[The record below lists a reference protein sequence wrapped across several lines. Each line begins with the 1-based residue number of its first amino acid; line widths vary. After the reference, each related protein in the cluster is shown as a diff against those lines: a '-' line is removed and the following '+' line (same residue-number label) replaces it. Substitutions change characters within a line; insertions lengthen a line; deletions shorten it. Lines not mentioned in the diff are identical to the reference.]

1 MAKHNDIQ
9 LLRINYLRG
18 PNIWTYRPVL
28 EVWLDLGEL
37 EDHPSHTLPGF
48 NSRLTTWLPALIE
61 HHCGVGERGGFLQRL
76 QEGTWCGHILEH
88 IVIELLNLAGMP
100 TGFGQTRSTSQ
111 RGVYRMVFR
120 ARDEKVARMALA
132 QGHALIMAALQDEPF
147 DVPLAVAKVRT
158 EVDDSYLGPST
169 ACIVTAA
176 SDRGIPHIRLN
187 DGNLVQLGYGASQRR
202 IWTAETE
209 FTSAI
214 AEGIASDKDL
224 TKTLLKACGVPI
236 PDGQVVHSPEEA
248 WEAAQDI
255 GLPVVVKPSDG
266 NHGRG
271 VTLDL
276 RKQADIEAAYHVAY
290 PEGSD
295 VMVERFIPGDE
306 HRLLVVGGKLVA
318 AARGEVVSITGNGR
332 STVVELID
340 HQLNS
345 DPRRGYEEEYPLE
358 VIDIATNVAVQLE
371 LKRQDLE
378 GDSVPAAGR
387 QIVVQR
393 NGNVAVDCTDEVHPE
408 VAYIAALAAKVVGLD
423 IAGIDMVALDISK
436 PLQAQ
441 GGAIVEVNA
450 GPGLLMHLKPAV
462 GAPRP
467 VGQAIA
473 EHLFPADDD
482 KDGLPGRIPVVG
494 VAGSRDTATVARLI
508 AWLLHLSGHHTGLAC
523 SEGMFLDRRCM
534 ETTDCTHWEAAH
546 RLLMNKMVQAAVIQ
560 SSARTILRDGL
571 AYDRCQVGVVT
582 DMDGVQTLAE
592 FDVHE
597 QDQMTR
603 VLRTQ
608 VDVVLAQGASVLNAS
623 IAQVAD
629 LAPLSDGA
637 VVLYAQDASLPVI
650 TAHRASDNGRAVLV
664 KNGRVVLATGSAERA
679 LGDLADLTFGRQAVV
694 PDTDALLAAI
704 GAAWALD
711 IAPDLIAAGIKT
723 FEPDLPGPVGL
734 PS

>member
-1 MAKHNDIQ
+1 MATFTDIQ

-28 EVWLDLGEL
+28 EVWLALGEL
-37 EDHPSHTLPGF
+37 EDHPSNALPGF
-48 NSRLTTWLPALIE
+48 NERLTAWLPALIE

-76 QEGTWCGHILEH
+76 EGGTWCGHVLEH
-88 IVIELLNLAGMP
+88 IVIELLNLSGMP
-100 TGFGQTRSTSQ
+100 TGFGQTRSTSK

-120 ARDEKVARMALA
+120 ARDERVASVALD
-132 QGHALIMAALQDEPF
+132 QGHRLIMAAINDTPF
-147 DVPLAVAKVRT
+147 DVQAAVARVRT
-158 EVDDSYLGPST
+158 EVDDQYLGPST

-176 SDRGIPHIRLN
+176 TDRGIPHIRLN

-202 IWTAETE
+202 IWTAESE

-224 TKTLLKACGVPI
+224 TKSLLKSCGVPV
-236 PDGQVVHSPEEA
+236 PEGQVVNSPEEA

-306 HRLLVVGGKLVA
+306 HRVLVVGGKVVA

-332 STVVELID
+332 STVQELID
-340 HQLNS
+340 TQLNS

-358 VIDIATNVAVQLE
+358 LIQVDTNVAVQLE
-371 LKRQDLE
+371 LKRQDL
-378 GDSVPAAGR
+378 SATAVPEAGR
-387 QIVVQR
+387 EVVVQR

-423 IAGIDMVALDISK
+423 IAGIDLVARDISR
-436 PLQAQ
+436 PLQEQ
-441 GGAIVEVNA
+441 SGAIVEVNA
-450 GPGLLMHLKPAV
+450 GPGLLMHLKPAI

-473 EHLFPADDD
+473 EHLFPAEEDA
-482 KDGLPGRIPVVG
+482 DGTIGRIPLVG
-494 VAGSRDTATVARLI
+494 VAGTRGTSTIARVVG
-508 AWLLHLSGHHTGLAC
+508 WLMHLGGRHTGLAC
-523 SEGMFLDRRCM
+523 REGLFLDRRCVD
-534 ETTDCTHWEAAH
+534 TADSAHWEAAH
-546 RLLMNKMVQAAVIQ
+546 RLLMNQMVQAAVIEND
-560 SSARTILRDGL
+560 ARTILRDGL

-582 DMDGVQTLAE
+582 DMDGKDTLAE
-592 FDVHE
+592 FDVFE
-597 QDQMTR
+597 QDQMFK

-608 VDVVLAQGASVLNAS
+608 IDVVLPGGAAVLNA
-623 IAQVAD
+623 AEPQVLE

-637 VVLYAQDASLPVI
+637 VVLYAQDGTLPAI
-650 TAHRASDNGRAVLV
+650 AEHRAKDSGRAVFV
-664 KNGRVVLATGSAERA
+664 KAGRVVLATGTAEHV
-679 LGDLADLTFGRQAVV
+679 LGALADLTFGRNAVQAD
-694 PDTDALLAAI
+694 PDTLLAIVAT
-704 GAAWALD
+704 AWALD
-711 IAPDLIAAGIKT
+711 IAPDLIGAGIKT
-723 FEPDLPGPVGL
+723 FEPELPCAAPAR
-734 PS
+734 

>member
-1 MAKHNDIQ
+1 MATFTDIQ

-37 EDHPSHTLPGF
+37 EDHPSNALPGF
-48 NSRLTTWLPALIE
+48 NERLTAWLPALIE

-76 QEGTWCGHILEH
+76 EGGTWCGHVLEH
-88 IVIELLNLAGMP
+88 IVIELLNLSGMP
-100 TGFGQTRSTSQ
+100 TGFGQTRSTSK

-120 ARDEKVARMALA
+120 ARDERVARVALD
-132 QGHALIMAALQDEPF
+132 QGHRLIMAAINDTPF
-147 DVPLAVAKVRT
+147 DVQAAVARVRT
-158 EVDDSYLGPST
+158 EVDDQYLGPST

-176 SDRGIPHIRLN
+176 TDRGIPHIRLN

-202 IWTAETE
+202 IWTAESE

-224 TKTLLKACGVPI
+224 TKSLLKSCGVPV
-236 PDGQVVHSPEEA
+236 PEGQVVNSPEEA

-306 HRLLVVGGKLVA
+306 HRVLVVGGKVVA

-332 STVVELID
+332 STVQELID
-340 HQLNS
+340 TQLNS

-358 VIDIATNVAVQLE
+358 LIQVDTNVAVQLE
-371 LKRQDLE
+371 LKRQDL
-378 GDSVPAAGR
+378 SATAVPEAGR
-387 QIVVQR
+387 EVVVQR

-423 IAGIDMVALDISK
+423 IAGIDLVARDISR
-436 PLQAQ
+436 PLQEQ
-441 GGAIVEVNA
+441 SGAIVEVNA
-450 GPGLLMHLKPAV
+450 GPGLLMHLKPAI

-473 EHLFPADDD
+473 EHLFPAEEDA
-482 KDGLPGRIPVVG
+482 DGTIGRIPLVG
-494 VAGSRDTATVARLI
+494 VAGTRGTSTIARVVG
-508 AWLLHLSGHHTGLAC
+508 WLMHLGGRHTGLAC
-523 SEGMFLDRRCM
+523 REGLFLDRRCVD
-534 ETTDCTHWEAAH
+534 TADSAHWEAAH
-546 RLLMNKMVQAAVIQ
+546 RLLMNQMVQAAVIEND
-560 SSARTILRDGL
+560 ARTILRDGL

-582 DMDGVQTLAE
+582 DMDGKDALAE
-592 FDVHE
+592 FDVFE
-597 QDQMTR
+597 QDQMFK

-608 VDVVLAQGASVLNAS
+608 IDVVLPGGAAVLNA
-623 IAQVAD
+623 AEPQVLE

-637 VVLYAQDASLPVI
+637 VVLYAQDGTLPAI
-650 TAHRASDNGRAVLV
+650 AEHRAKDSGRAVFV
-664 KNGRVVLATGSAERA
+664 KAGRVVLATGTAEHV
-679 LGDLADLTFGRQAVV
+679 LGALADLTFGRNAVQAD
-694 PDTDALLAAI
+694 PDTLLAIVAT
-704 GAAWALD
+704 AWALD
-711 IAPDLIAAGIKT
+711 IAPDLIGAGIKT
-723 FEPDLPGPVGL
+723 FEPELPCAAPAR
-734 PS
+734 

>member
-1 MAKHNDIQ
+1 MVKHNDIQ

-28 EVWLDLGEL
+28 EVWLDLGAL
-37 EDHPSHTLPGF
+37 EDYPSNTLAGF
-48 NSRLTTWLPALIE
+48 NDRLTAWLPALIE